1 MEKMLISFSGGRTSA
16 YMMYR
21 LITDFSD
28 KYEFKIVFAN
38 TGKED
43 EETLKFVDR
52 CAKEWNVEIIWV
64 EGIYKDDNGL
74 PFTKKGWG
82 VKHKIVTFETAS
94 RNGQPFEEL
103 ISVLGIPSS
112 NVPFCSFQL
121 KRKPIEHYMKTI
133 GWKKYKIA
141 IGIRNDEVDRISSEY
156 KKRRIVYPLIS
167 KDFFP
172 TNKPQILDWFL
183 KNLFDLQCSKNLGN
197 CDLCWKKGTDTL
209 IKALKEKPQIIDW
222 WQNMTNKYSHFA
234 PRTMKKGFE
243 PPFNFYRTNM
253 SPNDLLKLKLLSD
266 KQLDLFVENE
276 KLDGCSESC
285 EPF

>member
-21 LITDFSD
+21 LITEFSD
-28 KYEFKIVFAN
+28 KYEFKVVFAN

-52 CAKEWNVEIIWV
+52 CAKEWNIEIVWV
-64 EGIYKDDNGL
+64 EGIYKDANGF

-141 IGIRNDEVDRISSEY
+141 IAISY
-156 KKRRIVYPLIS
+156 
-167 KDFFP
+167 
-172 TNKPQILDWFL
+172 Q
-183 KNLFDLQCSKNLGN
+183 Q
-197 CDLCWKKGTDTL
+197 
-209 IKALKEKPQIIDW
+209 
-222 WQNMTNKYSHFA
+222 
-234 PRTMKKGFE
+234 
-243 PPFNFYRTNM
+243 
-253 SPNDLLKLKLLSD
+253 
-266 KQLDLFVENE
+266 
-276 KLDGCSESC
+276 
-285 EPF
+285 